1 MGDMAG
7 AFLICSSV
15 NVVMKFAT
23 WMLSLNRTVRA
34 FIFSILALTAPYYL
48 SGMEISPVYIALVI
62 MVSGISSTAFVYGFS
77 RLAIGERRKLMILS
91 LLFSASLFLLFVY
104 HGIALYIIAIVLGGI
119 PLSGRDFTHN
129 QAIEQF
135 SISVNENERRS
146 KNFAFSLYNFG
157 SYASAAIASA
167 SIFFFYESNIQAFYE
182 VCFFL
187 SLVQFVSYGLLSIP
201 MDTRKA
207 ERRQKLKNRD
217 VSILSALF
225 SIDSLG
231 GGLVVTSMITLWFKL
246 VYSATLSQI
255 GFIFVIVNIV
265 TAISII
271 LSSVISNRMGLVR
284 TMVYTHLISNVFLVL
299 IPLIHSFAIGQI
311 FLYLRQTTSQMDV
324 PARDS
329 FTNTLIP
336 QEQRIQSNARFVMV
350 RNFFQIPGPAI
361 GGAILEFYP
370 PLLFIVA
377 GGSKILYDLM
387 FFGRYHKTGL

>member
-1 MGDMAG
+1 
-7 AFLICSSV
+7 
-15 NVVMKFAT
+15 MKFAT

-157 SYASAAIASA
+157 SYASAASASA

>member
-91 LLFSASLFLLFVY
+91 LLFSASLFLLFVD

-157 SYASAAIASA
+157 SYASAASASA

-271 LSSVISNRMGLVR
+271 LSSVISNRWGLVR

>member
-1 MGDMAG
+1 
-7 AFLICSSV
+7 
-15 NVVMKFAT
+15 
-23 WMLSLNRTVRA
+23 
-34 FIFSILALTAPYYL
+34 
-48 SGMEISPVYIALVI
+48 
-62 MVSGISSTAFVYGFS
+62 
-77 RLAIGERRKLMILS
+77 
-91 LLFSASLFLLFVY
+91 
-104 HGIALYIIAIVLGGI
+104 
-119 PLSGRDFTHN
+119 
-129 QAIEQF
+129 
-135 SISVNENERRS
+135 
-146 KNFAFSLYNFG
+146 
-157 SYASAAIASA
+157 
-167 SIFFFYESNIQAFYE
+167 
-182 VCFFL
+182 
-187 SLVQFVSYGLLSIP
+187 
-201 MDTRKA
+201 
-207 ERRQKLKNRD
+207 
-217 VSILSALF
+217 
-225 SIDSLG
+225 
-231 GGLVVTSMITLWFKL
+231 MITLWFKL
-246 VYSATLSQI
+246 VYSATLTQI

-284 TMVYTHLISNVFLVL
+284 TMVYTHLVSNVFLVL
-299 IPLIHSFAIGQI
+299 IPLVHSFAIGQI

>member
-157 SYASAAIASA
+157 SYASAASASA

-271 LSSVISNRMGLVR
+271 LSSVISNRWGLVR

>member
-157 SYASAAIASA
+157 SYASAASASA